1 MDPKTTKC
9 CSCNGT
15 GARCKFCI
23 CVKSNRKCSC
33 CQPMKRGLCANSNS
47 SAPTSSPL
55 ARTHDKSVCSQPSVP
70 VGKHSLEPVTSYSQ
84 PLVRLQQPQPQSQ
97 PQPQPMQ
104 LLSSPLQIDQPRTQ
118 NKVGTSYSEFVKGK
132 MCEAFGDS
140 LAMEGSGNEKEDV
153 WVQYWRKVVTFRG
166 NHYSLPRGSIGR
178 EFIDLLA
185 EEINCLS
192 RQSTPSE
199 RVIVFVA
206 VLMQKDKMV
215 KKGAEI
221 RRLLARRVREWRQER
236 FPELIQEYQRCAKQ
250 LSKSHVAN
258 SERSKDHVL
267 RVFSNLML
275 RGDIRSATRWLT
287 DQTGSGAVLDPSQLV
302 DGQSVAHILQE
313 KHPEAS
319 QSGTR
324 AFMPCDELPPLVD
337 VDITGS
343 HIN

>member
-1 MDPKTTKC
+1 
-9 CSCNGT
+9 
-15 GARCKFCI
+15 
-23 CVKSNRKCSC
+23 
-33 CQPMKRGLCANSNS
+33 
-47 SAPTSSPL
+47 
-55 ARTHDKSVCSQPSVP
+55 
-70 VGKHSLEPVTSYSQ
+70 
-84 PLVRLQQPQPQSQ
+84 
-97 PQPQPMQ
+97 MQ
-104 LLSSPLQIDQPRTQ
+104 FLSSLLQIDQPRTH

-140 LAMEGSGNEKEDV
+140 LAIEGSGNEKEDFR
-153 WVQYWRKVVTFRG
+153 VQYWRKVVTFRG

-185 EEINCLS
+185 EEIHVTCLS

-206 VLMQKDKMV
+206 VLMQRDKMV

-236 FPELIQEYQRCAKQ
+236 FLELIQEYQRCAKQ
-250 LSKSHVAN
+250 FSKSHVVN

-267 RVFSNLML
+267 RMFSNLML
-275 RGDIRSATRWLT
+275 RGDIRSAARWLT
-287 DQTGSGAVLDPSQLV
+287 DQTGSGVVLDPSQLIN
-302 DGQSVAHILQE
+302 GQSVAHILQE

-343 HIN
+343 HTESAARRIRGGSGPGGSTGAQWQCYLFKVWVFE